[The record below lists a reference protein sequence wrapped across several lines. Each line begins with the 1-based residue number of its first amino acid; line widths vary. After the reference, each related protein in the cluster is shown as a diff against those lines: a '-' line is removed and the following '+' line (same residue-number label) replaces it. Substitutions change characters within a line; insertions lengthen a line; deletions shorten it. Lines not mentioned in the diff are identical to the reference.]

1 MGEMELFFKCNKENR
16 ENREMPV
23 CSTLKDEN
31 GNVVMWQIRHITTEE
46 NEDIDRSVWRKR
58 VENTDLM

>member
-46 NEDIDRSVWRKR
+46 NEDIR
-58 VENTDLM
+58 

>member
-23 CSTLKDEN
+23 CSTLKDEM
-31 GNVVMWQIRHITTEE
+31 VMWLCGRL
-46 NEDIDRSVWRKR
+46 DILLQRKMR
-58 VENTDLM
+58 I

>member
-23 CSTLKDEN
+23 CSALKDEM
-31 GNVVMWQIRHITTEE
+31 VM
-46 NEDIDRSVWRKR
+46 
-58 VENTDLM
+58 